1 MGKPIKLITCATIA
15 AVFLSASPASA
26 HPGTPAYNTTLYSD
40 ATHTTVVGYLTWTD
54 CDRNDYPYY
63 ELSGSNSPYPVDE
76 LVGYCHDGWM
86 IYA

>member
-1 MGKPIKLITCATIA
+1 MRKRINLLSSIA
-15 AVFLSASPASA
+15 VAIVFLMNSPASA

-40 ATHTTVVGYLTWTD
+40 SSHTTVVGYITWVD

-86 IYA
+86 IWV